1 MRSSL
6 HSAMLAVTAAA
17 AIALGGVAAHAD
29 DFEDLLAA
37 QQTAALL
44 DAAVGAD
51 DVVSEAVEAAAAEAA
66 TETLLD
72 AAGELL
78 GE

>member
-6 HSAMLAVTAAA
+6 HSAMLAVTAAV

-66 TETLLD
+66 TETLVD
-72 AAGELL
+72 TAGELL